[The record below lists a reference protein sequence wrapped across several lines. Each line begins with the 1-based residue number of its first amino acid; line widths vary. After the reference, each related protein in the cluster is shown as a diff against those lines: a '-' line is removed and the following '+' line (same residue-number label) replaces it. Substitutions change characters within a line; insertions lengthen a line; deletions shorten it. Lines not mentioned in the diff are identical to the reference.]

1 MDRRTYNTMMEGL
14 LATAIEKNN
23 VLGKDATADI
33 KAILNMVDDLQAFW
47 NGDETLTA
55 FDWAYEVEKL
65 LKEAQA

>member
-14 LATAIEKNN
+14 LATAIEKRN

-33 KAILNMVDDLQAFW
+33 KAILNMVDDLQTFW

-55 FDWAYEVEKL
+55 FDWVYEVEKL